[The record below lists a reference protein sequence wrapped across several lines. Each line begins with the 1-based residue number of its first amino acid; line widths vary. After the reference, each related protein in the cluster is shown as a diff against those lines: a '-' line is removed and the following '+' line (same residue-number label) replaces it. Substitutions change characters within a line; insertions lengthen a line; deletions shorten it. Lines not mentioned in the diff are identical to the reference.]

1 MGFRVHKHK
10 LLRQRQSSASSNIL
24 PFQCHPL
31 TIISNQ
37 PLIAMGQGHGGIKRE
52 IEGADRSPDEFVP
65 MPVTLLPVCGN
76 GVHLDVV
83 LYGDNVCGKTCLA
96 IRYERNTFG
105 PTTATIG
112 EATCT

>member
-1 MGFRVHKHK
+1 M
-10 LLRQRQSSASSNIL
+10 
-24 PFQCHPL
+24 
-31 TIISNQ
+31 
-37 PLIAMGQGHGGIKRE
+37 
-52 IEGADRSPDEFVP
+52 IEGVDRSQDESVP

-96 IRYERNTFG
+96 IRYEKNMFG
-105 PTTATIG
+105 PTNTTIG